1 MFLNQPLNDAG
12 GEQHGIDIVR
22 QRRAVMTM
30 TVNALDGIA
39 HVKSIKRHK
48 LTMPQQ
54 PRRALTSIK
63 RSHYSQ
69 PGKSNSALRPQEEV
83 SILSPS
89 CPTPFTSHTLWL
101 GVPASRAAI
110 VAA

>member
-1 MFLNQPLNDAG
+1 MFWNQPLNDAG
-12 GEQHGIDIVR
+12 GEQHGVDIVR

-39 HVKSIKRHK
+39 YVKPVERHE

-69 PGKSNSALRPQEEV
+69 PGK
-83 SILSPS
+83 
-89 CPTPFTSHTLWL
+89 
-101 GVPASRAAI
+101 
-110 VAA
+110 